1 MFVLL
6 FVYFLPSLIA
16 GRRKVPNAGSVFVL
30 NLFLGWTLIGWVIAL
45 SMAVRT
51 VPAGSRPPGAGRM
64 GGGAQMT
71 FTHSGSRY
79 LFGTTFGPDAIW
91 DRQRPGVPIERFP
104 YTEHGKTEGFAR
116 YKAMEPS
123 FEEVPPGGQLPAAP
137 AE

>member
-1 MFVLL
+1 LFVLL

-71 FTHSGSRY
+71 FTHCGRC
-79 LFGTTFGPDAIW
+79 
-91 DRQRPGVPIERFP
+91 
-104 YTEHGKTEGFAR
+104 
-116 YKAMEPS
+116 
-123 FEEVPPGGQLPAAP
+123 PPGRVRRERAAWVVEP
-137 AE
+137 R